1 MVEKDSNQFNEIAA
15 QASPEVEAL
24 ARSARALI
32 LRVMPD
38 AVELVWPRQNIS
50 SYGVGPKKMS
60 EHFCYIAIFKA
71 HINLGFYYGAELD
84 DRAGMLEGTG
94 ALMRHIK
101 VKSPEQL
108 DDPSLRTLVEEASTY
123 LPKLK

>member
-1 MVEKDSNQFNEIAA
+1 MEKENNQFDQITA
-15 QASPEVEAL
+15 QASAEVEAL
-24 ARSARALI
+24 ARSARTLI
-32 LRVMPD
+32 LGVMPD

-60 EHFCYIAIFKA
+60 EHFCYLAIFKA

-84 DRAGMLEGTG
+84 DPAGLLEGTG

-108 DDPSLRTLVEEASTY
+108 DDPALRTLVEDASTY

>member
-1 MVEKDSNQFNEIAA
+1 MVEKESNQFNEIAA

-24 ARSARALI
+24 ARRARTLI
-32 LRVMPD
+32 VGIMPD

-84 DRAGMLEGTG
+84 DPAGLLEGSG

-101 VKSPEQL
+101 VKSPDQL
-108 DDPSLRTLVEEASTY
+108 DNPALRTLVEDASTY

>member
-32 LRVMPD
+32 LGVMPD

>member
-1 MVEKDSNQFNEIAA
+1 
-15 QASPEVEAL
+15 
-24 ARSARALI
+24 
-32 LRVMPD
+32 
-38 AVELVWPRQNIS
+38 
-50 SYGVGPKKMS
+50 MS

>member
-1 MVEKDSNQFNEIAA
+1 MKNGNNQFEQIAA
-15 QASPEVEAL
+15 QASPQVEAL

-32 LRVMPD
+32 LGVMPE

-71 HINLGFYYGAELD
+71 GY
-84 DRAGMLEGTG
+84 
-94 ALMRHIK
+94 
-101 VKSPEQL
+101 
-108 DDPSLRTLVEEASTY
+108 
-123 LPKLK
+123 